1 MRSHIYLRAYMAGVT
16 VPSVLVILM
25 LAGFVV
31 LRFGYNVPIPIE
43 RFLVFPLAIVP
54 CLWGLWNMLYIVVRK
69 HWRIPY
75 IRNKVKTSLGLHGA
89 LVPLVAGPL
98 ALGNAFLAGFEIS
111 RSAWT
116 IFPAGVAL
124 AMIAYYL
131 MWKYLVGFLNGV
143 LEVD

>member
-1 MRSHIYLRAYMAGVT
+1 MESHIYLRAYMAGVT

-54 CLWGLWNMLYIVVRK
+54 GLWGLWNMLYIVVRK
-69 HWRIPY
+69 HWRIP
-75 IRNKVKTSLGLHGA
+75 LGLHGA

-98 ALGNAFLAGFEIS
+98 ALGNAFLAGFEVS

-116 IFPAGVAL
+116 IFPAGIAI
-124 AMIAYYL
+124 AMLAYYL
-131 MWKYLVGFLNGV
+131 AWKYLVGFLNGV
-143 LEVD
+143 LDID

>member
-1 MRSHIYLRAYMAGVT
+1 MQSHIYLRAYMAGVT

-31 LRFGYNVPIPIE
+31 LRFGYNVPIAIE

-54 CLWGLWNMLYIVVRK
+54 GLWGLWNMLYIVVRK
-69 HWRIPY
+69 HWRIP
-75 IRNKVKTSLGLHGA
+75 LGLHGA

-124 AMIAYYL
+124 AMLAYYL
-131 MWKYLVGFLNGV
+131 AWKYLVGFLNGV
-143 LEVD
+143 LDVN

>member
-1 MRSHIYLRAYMAGVT
+1 VT

-43 RFLVFPLAIVP
+43 RFLLFPLAIVP
-54 CLWGLWNMLYIVVRK
+54 GLWGLWNMLYIVVRK
-69 HWRIPY
+69 HWRIP
-75 IRNKVKTSLGLHGA
+75 LGLHGA

-111 RSAWT
+111 RSALT

-124 AMIAYYL
+124 AMLAYYL
-131 MWKYLVGFLNGV
+131 AWKYLVGFLNGV
-143 LEVD
+143 LDVD

>member
-1 MRSHIYLRAYMAGVT
+1 MESHIYLRAYMAGVT

-43 RFLVFPLAIVP
+43 RFLMFPLAIVP
-54 CLWGLWNMLYIVVRK
+54 GLWGLWNMLYIVVRK
-69 HWRIPY
+69 HWRIP
-75 IRNKVKTSLGLHGA
+75 LGLHGA

-98 ALGNAFLAGFEIS
+98 ALGNAFLAGFEVS

-124 AMIAYYL
+124 AMLAYYL

-143 LEVD
+143 LDVD

>member
-1 MRSHIYLRAYMAGVT
+1 MESHIYLRAYMAGVT

-54 CLWGLWNMLYIVVRK
+54 GLWGLWNMLYIVVRK
-69 HWRIPY
+69 HWRIP
-75 IRNKVKTSLGLHGA
+75 LGLHGA

-98 ALGNAFLAGFEIS
+98 SLGNAFLAGFEIS
-111 RSAWT
+111 RSALT

-124 AMIAYYL
+124 AMLAYYL
-131 MWKYLVGFLNGV
+131 AWKYLVGFLNGV
-143 LEVD
+143 LDVD

>member
-1 MRSHIYLRAYMAGVT
+1 MKRHIYLRAYMAGVT

-54 CLWGLWNMLYIVVRK
+54 GLWGLWNMLYIVVRK
-69 HWRIPY
+69 HWRIP
-75 IRNKVKTSLGLHGA
+75 LGLHGA

-111 RSAWT
+111 RSALT

-124 AMIAYYL
+124 AMLAYYL
-131 MWKYLVGFLNGV
+131 AWKYLVGFLNGV
-143 LEVD
+143 LDVD

>member
-31 LRFGYNVPIPIE
+31 LRFVYRAPFPTE
-43 RFLVFPLAIVP
+43 RFLVFPLAVVP
-54 CLWGLWNMLYIVVRK
+54 VLWGLWNMLYIVVRK
-69 HWRIPY
+69 HLRIP
-75 IRNKVKTSLGLHGA
+75 LGLHGA

-111 RSAWT
+111 RSALT
-116 IFPAGVAL
+116 IVPAGVAL
-124 AMIAYYL
+124 AMLAYYL
-131 MWKYLVGFLNGV
+131 AWKYVVGFLNRV
-143 LEVD
+143 LEID

>member
-1 MRSHIYLRAYMAGVT
+1 MKSHIYLRAYMAGVT

-25 LAGFVV
+25 LACFVI

-54 CLWGLWNMLYIVVRK
+54 VLWGLWNMLYIVVRR
-69 HWRIPY
+69 HWRIP
-75 IRNKVKTSLGLHGA
+75 LGLHGA
-89 LVPLVAGPL
+89 LVPLIAGPL
-98 ALGNAFLAGFEIS
+98 ALSNAFLSGFEIS

-124 AMIAYYL
+124 AMLAYYL
-131 MWKYLVGFLNGV
+131 MWKYVVGFLNGV
-143 LEVD
+143 LDVD

>member
-1 MRSHIYLRAYMAGVT
+1 MQSHIYLRAYMAGVT

-43 RFLVFPLAIVP
+43 RFLVFPLAVVP
-54 CLWGLWNMLYIVVRK
+54 GLWGLWNMLYIVVRR
-69 HWRIPY
+69 HWRIP
-75 IRNKVKTSLGLHGA
+75 IGLHGA

-98 ALGNAFLAGFEIS
+98 ALSSAFLAGFEIS
-111 RSAWT
+111 RPALT
-116 IFPAGVAL
+116 VFPAGVAL

-131 MWKYLVGFLNGV
+131 AWKYLVGFLNRA
-143 LEVD
+143 LDIE

>member
-1 MRSHIYLRAYMAGVT
+1 MKRHIYLRAYMAGVT
-16 VPSVLVILM
+16 VPSVLVIVM

-54 CLWGLWNMLYIVVRK
+54 GLWGMWNMLYIVVRK
-69 HWRIPY
+69 HWRIP
-75 IRNKVKTSLGLHGA
+75 LGLHGA

-111 RSAWT
+111 RSALT

-124 AMIAYYL
+124 AMLAYYL
-131 MWKYLVGFLNGV
+131 AWKYLVGFLNGV
-143 LEVD
+143 LDID